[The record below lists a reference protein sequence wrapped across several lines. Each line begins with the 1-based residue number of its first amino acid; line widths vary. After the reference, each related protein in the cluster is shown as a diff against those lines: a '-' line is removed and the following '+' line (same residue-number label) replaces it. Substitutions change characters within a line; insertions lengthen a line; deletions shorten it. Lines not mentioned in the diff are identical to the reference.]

1 MGTPWFGRRTT
12 TAASGAAAGCLFA
25 LASTVVTGVLLF
37 LNGALVLALL
47 ESWAPALPS
56 WTRKPEFMQFALFVG
71 PVVLVVL
78 QWMMI
83 DYLRRHLRWSR

>member
-1 MGTPWFGRRTT
+1 MVGRRST

-25 LASTVVTGVLLF
+25 LVSTIVTGVLLF

-47 ESWAPALPS
+47 DSWAPALPG
-56 WTRKPEFMQFALFVG
+56 WMQKREFMQFVLFVG